1 MLTHFHVTQQGESH
15 IKRGSPCQD
24 YSASRKVLLKDDREV
39 ILAAIADGVGNCTF
53 SQYGAETAVN
63 TLLQALERGLPKNG
77 WTDEALLALLK
88 QGFQTAL
95 TEVEAEAERRELP
108 FMEFDSTLTGVV
120 YDGLDLWFGHIGDDG
135 LVLLYTDGSYE
146 MVTVRHSGQE
156 FHSVYPLRNVELWQ
170 FGKAPKG
177 TAALV
182 MMTDGVL
189 DYCVDGKAMN
199 NRVYFPFLAPALT
212 HVMESDE
219 QAEHQRQE
227 WEEFFQGSPA
237 YPDRFREKVTDD
249 ITFLVAEN
257 PKLVAQLPAIEFDFE
272 RWKADTIK
280 RKEQLEQD
288 LYKDYQKYK
297 SRQTQEKPPT
307 QSRPAPSV
315 QLIPPRQEPALPQ
328 RKPAPPRPAQLA
340 SADSEESW
348 RGSINELLQ
357 QRTMQTSS
365 LGGTVL
371 GIVKARYQVGQLVGK
386 SLEGAPRQDGTPEQD
401 EQDSKGKVDKP
412 RSGGDGSTAPKGAQ
426 GSRGSR
432 RG

>member
-15 IKRGSPCQD
+15 IRRGSPCQD
-24 YSASRKVLLKDDREV
+24 YSDSRRILRKDHREV
-39 ILAAIADGVGNCTF
+39 ILAAIADGVGSCAF

-63 TLLQALERGLPKNG
+63 TLLQSLEQGLPEDG

-120 YDGLDLWFGHIGDDG
+120 YDGRDLWFGHIGDDG

-156 FHSVYPLRNVELWQ
+156 LHSVYPLRNAELWQ
-170 FGKAPKG
+170 FGKAPKD

-227 WEEFFQGSPA
+227 WEEFFQGSPV

-257 PKLVAQLPAIEFDFE
+257 PELVAQLPAIEFDFK
-272 RWKADTIK
+272 RWEADTAR
-280 RKEQLEQD
+280 RKEQLERD
-288 LYKDYQKYK
+288 LYKDYRAYK
-297 SRQTQEKPPT
+297 SKQAREDPPT
-307 QSRPAPSV
+307 
-315 QLIPPRQEPALPQ
+315 PPEPASGVEPGGPR
-328 RKPAPPRPAQLA
+328 RKPAPPRPAQPACAAPEGGWCSIKDLLRQRAMGA
-340 SADSEESW
+340 SA
-348 RGSINELLQ
+348 
-357 QRTMQTSS
+357 

-371 GIVKARYQVGQLVGK
+371 GIVKAGCQAVGK
-386 SLEGAPRQDGTPEQD
+386 SLEGGLKQDGTPEQ
-401 EQDSKGKVDKP
+401 EKEDSGAEEP
-412 RSGGDGSTAPKGAQ
+412 GDGGTAPKGPQ
-426 GSRGSR
+426 GSKGSRG
-432 RG
+432 G